1 MTAASPDRA
10 VTTSIEPVVGDG
22 WPAHGLGPISEILAL
37 LPDPAE
43 LPPGAWIAVGSGSH
57 GQRGLL
63 SRLFGS
69 QAPRAR
75 VHLAVR
81 CTALLIRGYT
91 AVAADDAGNAYG
103 RVPL

>member
-1 MTAASPDRA
+1 MTTSPRERA
-10 VTTSIEPVVGDG
+10 VTTSIEPEVGDG
-22 WPAHGLGPISEILAL
+22 WPAHGLGPVSEILAL

-43 LPPGAWIAVGSGSH
+43 LQPGAWIAVGSGSH
-57 GQRGLL
+57 DQRGLL

-91 AVAADDAGNAYG
+91 AIAADDAGIAYG